1 MFTKLYAYKENIIG
15 VPEYLWCPMN
25 YYKDDELNYRD
36 DELNNGYVINFI
48 PLCKTSDFQ
57 FILN

>member
-1 MFTKLYAYKENIIG
+1 MLTKLYVCKEHIIG

-25 YYKDDELNYRD
+25 YYKDDELN
-36 DELNNGYVINFI
+36 NGYVMNFI
-48 PLCKTSDFQ
+48 PLGKTSDFQ